1 MHDFPFFCT
10 SVHHFPSIDGV
21 ILQQNSI
28 IYKNNKIM
36 KKAIFLVAA
45 LFATVFV
52 NAQTD
57 IDMGNLF
64 TFENGEDGKP
74 KSIDINDPSTIKDG
88 IVFIGDT
95 RAADKIED
103 GKYKGMRASKSRRHF
118 TVDGK
123 VRQYQATLA
132 FRRAPQA
139 ATKDHKVDPTFVPRS
154 CMIQVKPT
162 SDGKLTFCG
171 QTNKEEGNNI
181 YVAVRNGAT
190 FKNIA
195 ILNFV
200 KDEAI
205 TGKKDAP
212 YQPQSCDYKYNE
224 GDELWIYSDGGI
236 NLFGILFTGAI
247 DKAFAGSDPVE
258 VSKAVR
264 KAQK

>member
-1 MHDFPFFCT
+1 MKRMFFFA
-10 SVHHFPSIDGV
+10 V
-21 ILQQNSI
+21 
-28 IYKNNKIM
+28 
-36 KKAIFLVAA
+36 AFLMAA
-45 LFATVFV
+45 FV

-57 IDMGNLF
+57 IDMGKLF

-74 KSIDINDPSTIKDG
+74 KSVELNDPSTVKDG
-88 IVFIGDT
+88 IILIGDT
-95 RAADKIED
+95 RTADKIED
-103 GKYKGMRASKSRRHF
+103 GKYKGMRVSKSRRHF

-123 VRQYQATLA
+123 VRQFQAALA

-154 CMIQVKPT
+154 CMIQLKPT
-162 SDGKLTFCG
+162 SSGTLTFCG
-171 QTNKEEGNNI
+171 QTNKPENNL
-181 YVAVRNGAT
+181 YVAVRNGNT

-195 ILNFV
+195 ILPFA
-200 KDEAI
+200 KDEAE

-212 YQPQSCDYKYNE
+212 YQPQSCDYQYAD

-236 NLFGILFTGAI
+236 NVFGILFSGSI
-247 DKAFAGSDPVE
+247 DSAFTGSDPIE

>member
-1 MHDFPFFCT
+1 
-10 SVHHFPSIDGV
+10 
-21 ILQQNSI
+21 
-28 IYKNNKIM
+28 M

-132 FRRAPQA
+132 FRRAPQGVS
-139 ATKDHKVDPTFVPRS
+139 KDHVVDVTLVPRS
-154 CMIQVKPT
+154 CVLQLKPT
-162 SDGKLTFCG
+162 ASGKLTLMA
-171 QTNKEEGNNI
+171 QTNKPENNL
-181 YVAVRNGAT
+181 YVAVRNGIN

-195 ILNFV
+195 TLTFK
-200 KDEAI
+200 KDEAV

-212 YQPQSCDYKYNE
+212 YQPQSCDYQYAD
-224 GDELWIYSDGGI
+224 GDELWVYSDGSI
-236 NLFGILFTGAI
+236 NLYGIQFTGAF
-247 DKAFAGSDPVE
+247 DKAFTGSDPLE
-258 VSKAVR
+258 VNKAVR
-264 KAQK
+264 RAQKK